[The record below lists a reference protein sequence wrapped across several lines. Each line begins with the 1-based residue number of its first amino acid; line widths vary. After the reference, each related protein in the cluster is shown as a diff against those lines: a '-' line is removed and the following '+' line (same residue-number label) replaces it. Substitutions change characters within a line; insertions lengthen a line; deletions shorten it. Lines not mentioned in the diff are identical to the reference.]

1 MKFVGNHSNDYIET
15 TEDHDCEYCEKA
27 FDNNVEL
34 LLCYSA
40 HFEEELTGLVRQ
52 LLCKEQEES
61 LTCPVCGQM
70 EEFEDIR
77 SLSRHIGGL
86 HLLVNDLLVREG
98 IYPRIPTPVEF
109 DLYYDKKQDG
119 AQLV

>member
-1 MKFVGNHSNDYIET
+1 M
-15 TEDHDCEYCEKA
+15 EDFDCEYCEKA

-52 LLCKEQEES
+52 LLAEGQEAA
-61 LTCPVCGQM
+61 LACLVCGEGEQ
-70 EEFEDIR
+70 FGDIR
-77 SLSRHIGGL
+77 SLSRHIGGV

-98 IYPRIPTPVEF
+98 IYPRIPTSEEF
-109 DLYYDKKQDG
+109 DQYFDKEQ
-119 AQLV
+119 QEVSV